1 MKTLNEIYEKYQ
13 SPEGHGDK
21 GTAHTYI
28 DEYERLLA
36 PYRKGSIVLE
46 IGLCHGESMR
56 MWEEYFIDSKV
67 IGVDIE
73 TNKYLVKLINEPGH
87 NIIIADA
94 TKEDIVDKINEKT
107 FDVLI
112 DDGSHRLVDQ
122 LNTFN
127 IFKNKMKPGGIYI
140 IEDVVDIDHVKNI
153 FLGLHNNVEII
164 DNRHI
169 KDRDD
174 DVLIVYKF

>member
-36 PYRKGSIVLE
+36 PYRKNSIVLE
-46 IGLCHGESMR
+46 IGLCEGESMR

-67 IGVDIE
+67 IGVDIDSR
-73 TNKYLVKLINEPGH
+73 YLIRLINEPGH

-94 TKEDIVDKINEKT
+94 TKNDIVDKIDEKM

-112 DDGSHRLVDQ
+112 DDGSHRLADQ
-122 LNTFN
+122 LSTFQ
-127 IFKNKMKPGGIYI
+127 IFKNRIKPGGIYI
-140 IEDVVDIDHVKNI
+140 IEDVVELDRVKNI

-169 KDRDD
+169 KDRHD

>member
-1 MKTLNEIYEKYQ
+1 MKTLNEIYERYQ

-36 PYRKGSIVLE
+36 SYRKNSVFLE
-46 IGLCHGESMR
+46 IGLCEGESLR

-67 IGVDIE
+67 IGVDISSKFL
-73 TNKYLVKLINEPGH
+73 TRLINEPGH
-87 NIIIADA
+87 NIIIGDA
-94 TKEDIVDKINEKT
+94 TKEEILEKIGDEL
-107 FDVLI
+107 FDVII
-112 DDGSHRLVDQ
+112 DDGSHVLSDQ
-122 LNTFN
+122 IKSFN
-127 IFKNKMKPGGIYI
+127 IFKSKIKPGGIYI
-140 IEDVVDIDHVKNI
+140 IEDVAHLDSVKDV
-153 FLGLHNNVEII
+153 FYKLHNNIEII

-174 DVLIVYKF
+174 DVLIIYKF

>member
-1 MKTLNEIYEKYQ
+1 MKTLNEIYQHYQ
-13 SPEGHGDK
+13 SPDGHGDK

-28 DEYERLLA
+28 DEYQRLLE
-36 PYRKGSIVLE
+36 PYRKNSIVLE
-46 IGLCHGESMR
+46 IGLCYGESMR

-67 IGVDIE
+67 IGVDI
-73 TNKYLVKLINEPGH
+73 TSKFLTGLINEPGH
-87 NIIIADA
+87 NIVIADA
-94 TKEDIVDKINEKT
+94 TKDDIINKLDEKM

-122 LNTFN
+122 LNTFR
-127 IFKNKMKPGGIYI
+127 IFKDKINPGGIYI
-140 IEDVVDIDHVKNI
+140 IEDIEDIDASKNI
-153 FLGLHNNVEII
+153 FLGLHNDVEII

-169 KDRDD
+169 KDRHD

>member
-28 DEYERLLA
+28 DEYQRLLD
-36 PYRKGSIVLE
+36 PYRKNSIVLE
-46 IGLCHGESMR
+46 IGLCYGESMR
-56 MWEEYFIDSKV
+56 MWEEYFIDSKI
-67 IGVDIE
+67 IGIDIDSRNL
-73 TNKYLVKLINEPGH
+73 TDLINEPGH

-94 TKEDIVDKINEKT
+94 TKDDIINKIDEEA

-127 IFKNKMKPGGIYI
+127 IFKSKMKPGGIYI
-140 IEDVVDIDHVKNI
+140 IEDVVNIDSVKNI

-174 DVLIVYKF
+174 DVLVVYKF

>member
-1 MKTLNEIYEKYQ
+1 MKTLNEIYQNYK
-13 SPEGHGDK
+13 SPDGHGDK

-28 DEYERLLA
+28 EEYERLLE
-36 PYRKGSIVLE
+36 PYRENSIVLE
-46 IGLCHGESMR
+46 IGLCEGESMR

-67 IGVDIE
+67 IGVDITSKFLTE
-73 TNKYLVKLINEPGH
+73 LINEPGH

-94 TKEDIVDKINEKT
+94 TEDDIVNKIDEKT
-107 FDVLI
+107 FNVLI

-122 LNTFN
+122 LKTFT
-127 IFKNKMKPGGIYI
+127 IFKDKIKPGGIYI
-140 IEDVVDIDHVKNI
+140 IEDVVNLDQVKNI
-153 FLGLHNNVEII
+153 FLALHNNVEII

-169 KDRDD
+169 KDRHD